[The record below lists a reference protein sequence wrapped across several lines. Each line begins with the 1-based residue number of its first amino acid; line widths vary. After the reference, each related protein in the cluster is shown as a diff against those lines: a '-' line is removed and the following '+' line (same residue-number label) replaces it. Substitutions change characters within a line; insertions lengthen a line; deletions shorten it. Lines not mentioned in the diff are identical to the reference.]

1 MISAVPDKAAFQDV
15 QALQPLFVFLSR
27 NDDFFPHTKHDV
39 PSQAP
44 KAYFSSRGS

>member
-15 QALQPLFVFLSR
+15 QALRPLLVFLSR
-27 NDDFFPHTKHDV
+27 SDDFFPHMKHDV
-39 PSQAP
+39 PLQAQ